1 MNAEEKLAKYI
12 PVPLRAVHSFPNGVK
27 VILAQNRG
35 SWELFYIALF
45 GDQEYGRGLSEL
57 GALRRAS
64 ARWRKE
70 RKGEPDPFQSPRE
83 ELLGDA
89 WRNLVLG
96 QKRAPPP

>member
-1 MNAEEKLAKYI
+1 MNVEEKLAKYI
-12 PVPLRAVHSFPNGVK
+12 PVPIRVEYQAGGVK

-45 GDQEYGRGLSEL
+45 GGQEYGRGLSEL

-70 RKGEPDPFQSPRE
+70 RRNEPDPFQSPRE
-83 ELLGDA
+83 ELLGEA

-96 QKRAPPP
+96 QK